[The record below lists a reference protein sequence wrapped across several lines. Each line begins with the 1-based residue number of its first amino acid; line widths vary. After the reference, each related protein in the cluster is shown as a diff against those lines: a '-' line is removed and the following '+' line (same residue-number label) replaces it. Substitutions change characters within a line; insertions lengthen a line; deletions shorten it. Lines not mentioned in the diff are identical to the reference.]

1 MAATKTKDNDK
12 LYLPIITW
20 NQKYSSKQAVQI
32 TYTVEKKIFA
42 AATLKGL
49 WDVCFQTEK
58 KLGIIWSFWSA
69 FLFLEKRGIN

>member
-1 MAATKTKDNDK
+1 MAVTKTKDNDK

-32 TYTVEKKIFA
+32 TYTVRKKIFA

-49 WDVCFQTEK
+49 
-58 KLGIIWSFWSA
+58 
-69 FLFLEKRGIN
+69 